1 MRFLEAFRDVYND
14 CKTTQTRCARE
25 IRDISGGKSKIQQ
38 SAVSR
43 MLRKTYFPKEPA
55 TLQAIKSW
63 MTKKG
68 QGKIFLDE

>member
-14 CKTTQTRCARE
+14 CRLDRC
-25 IRDISGGKSKIQQ
+25 RDISGGKSKIQQ

-43 MLRKTYFPKEPA
+43 MLRKTYFPKEPV